1 MTDFPMDIVIFN
13 KIVEVFNQTRSY
25 VLLLFPLAFF
35 IRIAFGFILLSSDGF
50 TDILKDSLF
59 LFLGLF
65 FFIDILKMALQ
76 IPYFI
81 SSELSFGEWR
91 NINLGDGIF
100 TKFLKRI
107 VDWIGIL
114 SYWISFGLYVVIISI
129 LGFFCRI
136 YSFFWDNVSGLWI
149 AQGFFY
155 FTFYSLVMASS
166 LALHKLCSLYHCRQ

>member
-1 MTDFPMDIVIFN
+1 MFF
-13 KIVEVFNQTRSY
+13 Y
-25 VLLLFPLAFF
+25 LFPLAFF
-35 IRIAFGFILLSSDGF
+35 IRIAFGFILLNSDGF

-65 FFIDILKMALQ
+65 FFTDILKMALQ

-81 SSELSFGEWR
+81 SSELTLGDWR

-129 LGFFCRI
+129 LGFFAGYI
-136 YSFFWDNVSGLWI
+136 LFFRHNVSELMDCSR
-149 AQGFFY
+149 FFL
-155 FTFYSLVMASS
+155 F
-166 LALHKLCSLYHCRQ
+166 CSLQSLYGLFFGTV